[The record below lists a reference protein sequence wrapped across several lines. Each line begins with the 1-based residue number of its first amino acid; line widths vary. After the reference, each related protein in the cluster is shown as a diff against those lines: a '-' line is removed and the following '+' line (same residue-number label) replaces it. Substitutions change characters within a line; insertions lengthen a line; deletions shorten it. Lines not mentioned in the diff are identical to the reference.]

1 MCTSYDCK
9 LLGKTWFVSY
19 KNLLELPKRC
29 LVDSRKAKSVVIML
43 WVEQSIFSPF
53 VAHIQSKC
61 ITFIQQ
67 IFSSNLYSILSKSK
81 LFLPATCNIHIS
93 EVSLTWYFT
102 EHKFR
107 KRARE
112 REREIWRTL
121 LSLVWLSH
129 EEELIVVGVAFLS
142 QNFSLQL
149 PRSSTCLRYTS

>member
-112 REREIWRTL
+112 RERERYMADSLISGVTL
-121 LSLVWLSH
+121 SWGGAYCCWCS
-129 EEELIVVGVAFLS
+129 FLKS
-142 QNFSLQL
+142 KL
-149 PRSSTCLRYTS
+149 